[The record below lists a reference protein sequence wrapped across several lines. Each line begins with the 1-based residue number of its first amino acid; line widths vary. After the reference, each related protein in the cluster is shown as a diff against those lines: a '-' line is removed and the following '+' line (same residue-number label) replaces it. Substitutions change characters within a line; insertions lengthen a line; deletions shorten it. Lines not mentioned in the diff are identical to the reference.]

1 MKLATHKIL
10 MSINKIERR
19 EKNFQFFFEESQ
31 RDVFEKF
38 QAEVETMKLQH
49 AKQKSWFKNI
59 KASKTS

>member
-1 MKLATHKIL
+1 
-10 MSINKIERR
+10 MSINKIEKR